1 MRPPALGRDTDRERA
16 AMRLSRM
23 DVALPVPPA
32 VDPSVPLM
40 FLVNG
45 SAADPATQAKL
56 SLIRHVLE
64 SHGRTGEVKA
74 CLPGELEG
82 AAREAASRA
91 LATRTAVIAVG
102 GDGTLNTV
110 AQAAHAAGC
119 AMGVVAHG
127 TFNFF
132 ARTHGLPHD
141 PADAVRALLRSRPR
155 PVQVGAVNDRV
166 FLVNASLG
174 LYPELLEDREAY
186 KARFGRSRVVAIG
199 AAFMTL
205 LRAQRSLR
213 IRMQRHGSVRD
224 VRTLTLFVGNN
235 RLQLDQIGV
244 TRDARHA
251 DTAGDGGMT
260 AVMLRPIG
268 TLAMLGLM
276 LRGAMGTLGEAESV
290 ERFDFTRMAVYP
302 SRLAMHARIKVAFD
316 GEVAVMQAPLDFRV
330 LARPLYLLKPDAA
343 GFEVGSEVDEG

>member
-1 MRPPALGRDTDRERA
+1 MEPA
-16 AMRLSRM
+16 
-23 DVALPVPPA
+23 VPVPPV
-32 VDPSVPLM
+32 VDPAVPLL

-45 SAADPATQAKL
+45 SATDAATQAKL
-56 SLIRHVLE
+56 SLIRQVLA
-64 SHGRTGEVKA
+64 SHGRTGESKA
-74 CLPGELEG
+74 CLPGELES

-91 LATRTAVIAVG
+91 LASRTAVVAVG

-110 AQAAHAAGC
+110 AQAAHAVGC

-127 TFNFF
+127 TFNYF
-132 ARTHGLPHD
+132 ARTHGLPDD
-141 PADAVRALLRSRPR
+141 PADAVRVLLQSRPR

-199 AAFMTL
+199 AAFVTL

-213 IRMQRHGSVRD
+213 IRMERRGAVRE

-244 TRDARHA
+244 TQDARHVE
-251 DTAGDGGMT
+251 TAGDGGMT

-276 LRGAMGTLGEAESV
+276 LRGAMGTLGEADSV
-290 ERFDFTRMAVYP
+290 ERFDFTRMSVSP
-302 SRLAMHARIKVAFD
+302 SLLTMHARIKVAFD
-316 GEVAVMQAPLDFRV
+316 GEVAVMRAPLDFRV
-330 LARPLYLLKPDAA
+330 LAKPLYLLKPDQAEPA
-343 GFEVGSEVDEG
+343 SGPAEYEA